1 MLTYEG
7 IAVHKRVDERYRYQ
21 ITVPYETV
29 SRHLGVTTDVVNKS
43 GQLPSDFIAVH
54 PAEKVYEDVDILVAA

>member
-21 ITVPYETV
+21 INVPYETV
-29 SRHLGVTTDVVNKS
+29 SRHLGVTTDIVNKS
-43 GQLPSDFIAVH
+43 GQLRPGFIAVH
-54 PAEKVYEDVDILVAA
+54 PAEKVYEAVDILVAA

>member
-21 ITVPYETV
+21 INVPYETV
-29 SRHLGVTTDVVNKS
+29 SRHLGVTIDVVNKS
-43 GQLPSDFIAVH
+43 GQLRPGFIAVH
-54 PAEKVYEDVDILVAA
+54 PADEVYEAIELEMAA